1 MHHIYVVM
9 GKSASGK
16 DTIYKELAR
25 DKDLKLRQVVTYTTR
40 PIREGEKDGVEYH
53 FVSKEQLDDLMK
65 QGKVIEHRTYDT
77 VYGEWHYF
85 TVEDSQI
92 DLENHDYV
100 LIGTLESYRQILSYY
115 GKEIVR
121 PIYIEVENGERL
133 ERALQ
138 RERKQ
143 PVPKYE
149 EMCRRFLADE
159 KDFSEENILEVG
171 ISKRFENCELNK
183 CIEMIKEWIQSKNI
197 M

>member
-115 GKEIVR
+115 SKEIVR

>member
-40 PIREGEKDGVEYH
+40 PIREGEKEGVEYH